1 MSTIELTLYLIAVVI
16 ALTAVS
22 RKLSVS
28 TPIAM
33 VLGGLI
39 VSFVPGVPELELPP
53 DLVFLGFL
61 PPLLFAGG
69 YFTSTR
75 EFKANLRSIVLL
87 AFGLVIFTA
96 TAVAL
101 VSHELVPQLGW
112 AGAFALGGI
121 VAPPDAVAA
130 TAIFQ
135 RLGVPRRV
143 VTILEGESLVN
154 DATAL
159 IIYRFAIVAAAVG
172 TFSLVEASG
181 TFVFVLVGGIAVG
194 FLVGYAVDVLASKV
208 TDTALAVAITL
219 IAPYAAYLPA
229 ESVGVSGV
237 LAAVVGGLWARH
249 AMRHTSSDTRVVGAA
264 VWQIWLF
271 LLNGL
276 VFFLLGMQLPTVVRR
291 VQASNGGDVV
301 FTTAAIVLTV
311 VVSRIV
317 WVFPGAYAPHLV
329 PFVRRRETRPRW
341 QGVAVV
347 SWSGLRG
354 VVSLAAALALPET
367 FPARDLILLFTF
379 VVILVT
385 LVGQGLTLPLVIRM
399 LGLAPEADPAHAEA
413 HARALTAEAALRR
426 VDELAEEFPNH
437 KPLLNT
443 LRTQYE
449 HRASHAESHH
459 DDAVGAEE
467 EELLE
472 HTQMRREV
480 IEAER
485 RAAFD
490 LHERGV
496 IDDGILRRI
505 ERDLDLEELR
515 MEA

>member
-1 MSTIELTLYLIAVVI
+1 MSAIELALFLIVVVI
-16 ALTAVS
+16 ILTAVS
-22 RKLSVS
+22 RRLAIS

-33 VLGGLI
+33 VLGGLLL
-39 VSFVPGVPELELPP
+39 SFVPSVPDVELPP

-75 EFKANLRSIVLL
+75 DFKANLRAIVLL
-87 AFGLVIFTA
+87 ALGLVLFTA
-96 TAVAL
+96 TVVAV
-101 VSHELVPQLGW
+101 VSHAIVPDIGW
-112 AGAFALGGI
+112 AAAFALGGI
-121 VAPPDAVAA
+121 VAPPDAIAA

-159 IIYRFAIVAAAVG
+159 IIYRFAIVAAALG
-172 TFSLVEASG
+172 TFSLLEAST
-181 TFVFVLVGGIAVG
+181 TFFAVLVGGIAVG
-194 FLVGYAVDVLASKV
+194 FLVGYVFDLFAAKI
-208 TDTALAVAITL
+208 TDTPIAVAITL

-229 ESVGVSGV
+229 ESIGVSGV

-249 AMRHTSSDTRVVGAA
+249 TMRHTTSDTRVVAAA
-264 VWQIWLF
+264 VWQLWLF

-276 VFFLLGMQLPTVVRR
+276 VFFLLGMQLPTVLRR
-291 VQASNGGDVV
+291 VPPTGDVA
-301 FTTAAIVLTV
+301 FAAIAIVLAV
-311 VVSRIV
+311 VVARFV
-317 WVFPGAYAPHLV
+317 WVFPGAYAPHL
-329 PFVRRRETRPRW
+329 FAYVRDRESRPPW
-341 QGVAVV
+341 QGVVVV

-354 VVSLAAALALPET
+354 VVSLAAALALPES

-379 VVILVT
+379 VVILAT

-399 LGLAPEADPAHAEA
+399 LGLAPDGDAAHAET

-426 VDELAEEFPNH
+426 LDELANEFPDH
-437 KPLLNT
+437 APLITT

-449 HRASHAESHH
+449 HRASHADEHH
-459 DDAVGAEE
+459 TEGAGEAE
-467 EELLE
+467 QELLA
-472 HTQMRREV
+472 HSQMRREV

-485 RAAFD
+485 RAAYD
-490 LHERGV
+490 LHERAV
-496 IDDGILRRI
+496 IDDEILRRI